1 MQSIINGK
9 LIRDAETK
17 TSQKG
22 TDYLVLMVKTPDDLI
37 VRCNLFGDD
46 SLALANA
53 KRGDAVALVG
63 DITVGLWQKSASETL
78 PSVSMMAHR
87 AISAS
92 ERKAYKPKQEQ
103 TSGGEY
109 QRPFQKFTEV
119 ASKLP
124 KTVDGLG
131 DDLPWSANHA

>member
-1 MQSIINGK
+1 MQTLLTGK
-9 LIRDAETK
+9 LIRDAESK

-22 TDYLVLMVKTPDDLI
+22 TAYLLLMVKTSDELV
-37 VRCNLFGDD
+37 VRANLFGDD
-46 SLALANA
+46 AQALSSA

-63 DITVGLWQKSASETL
+63 DITIGIWQKSASETL

-92 ERKAYKPKQEQ
+92 ERKAYKPKPEQ
-103 TSGGEY
+103 SAGGEY

-124 KTVDGLG
+124 KTVNDLS
-131 DDLPWSANHA
+131 DDIPWSTQNA